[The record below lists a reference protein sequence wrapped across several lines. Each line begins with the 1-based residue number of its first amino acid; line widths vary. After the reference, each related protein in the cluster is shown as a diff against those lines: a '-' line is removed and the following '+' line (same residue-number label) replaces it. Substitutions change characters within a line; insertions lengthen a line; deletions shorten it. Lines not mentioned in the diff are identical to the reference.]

1 MCMSACMSARTLP
14 DACGWED
21 GTVALGAG
29 VKGCYVVTACHVGGE
44 IQFKLGFPES
54 IQCS

>member
-44 IQFKLGFPES
+44 I
-54 IQCS
+54 